1 MIRMVLMMMVVK
13 MDGRGAADG
22 YADDAD
28 GNGGHGNGG
37 GDGKGVVLVMV
48 VVVVVVILKEV
59 SVVMMVAG

>member
-28 GNGGHGNGG
+28 GNGGNGNCD

-48 VVVVVVILKEV
+48 VVVAILKEV
-59 SVVMMVAG
+59 RVVVMVAG